1 MKMAP
6 GEIALGAGEPYTW
19 DESVEVPIP
28 VQQIWRE
35 VGLGI
40 DKSQTVVWKNAVESL
55 DASNRFLAPRYRNSH
70 GVLLRDTCTKLLEFS
85 YRANSL

>member
-55 DASNRFLAPRYRNSH
+55 DASNRFLASSELARRFVEGYMH
-70 GVLLRDTCTKLLEFS
+70 QVIGILV
-85 YRANSL
+85 